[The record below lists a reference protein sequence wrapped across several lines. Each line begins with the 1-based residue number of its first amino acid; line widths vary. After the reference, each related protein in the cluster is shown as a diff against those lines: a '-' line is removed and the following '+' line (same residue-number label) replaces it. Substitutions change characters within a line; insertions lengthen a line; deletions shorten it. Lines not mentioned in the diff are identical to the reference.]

1 MKYNR
6 FVYEDWDKGKANENF
21 PRHSGGAI
29 VLDGIG
35 YFDELAER
43 DPERILQLSDWMGIP
58 IDPHT
63 IPLDR
68 LKHLLSDCVI
78 ADPAAQ
84 TGR

>member
-68 LKHLLSDCVI
+68 LEHLLSDCVI